1 MAAFRGK
8 NVVVEFNSVNI
19 SGDGRSVS
27 YEETADTLDD
37 TKYGQDNRTKQ
48 ASLLDGSGSFEG
60 LDSTGAWTAAWQE
73 IQPGAS
79 ATMAIRPEGT
89 GAGLREVTFT
99 AVVTSRSLE
108 LPYDD
113 LASFSMSFEIS
124 GAVVEGT
131 QA

>member
-8 NVVVEFNSVNI
+8 NVVVLFNSVDI

-37 TKYGQDNRTKQ
+37 TKYGQDNRTKL

-60 LDSTGAWTAAWQE
+60 LDSTGTWTAAWQE
-73 IQPGAS
+73 IAPGAT
-79 ATMAIRPEGT
+79 ATLQIRPEGS
-89 GAGLREVTFT
+89 GAGLREVSFT

-124 GAVVEGT
+124 GAVTEGT

>member
-1 MAAFRGK
+1 MAAYRGK
-8 NVVVEFNSVNI
+8 NVVVLFNSVDI

-27 YEETADTLDD
+27 YEESADILDD

-60 LDSTGAWTAAWQE
+60 LDATGAWTSAWQE
-73 IQPGAS
+73 IQPGAT
-79 ATMAIRPEGT
+79 ATMAIHPEGT
-89 GAGLREVTFT
+89 GSGLREVSFT
-99 AVVTSRSLE
+99 AVITNRSLE

-113 LASFSMSFEIS
+113 LASFSLSFEIS
-124 GAVVEGT
+124 GPVTEGV